1 LSYSYELK
9 REICASRVKNKCCRR
24 NILRAALLFSPP
36 APDGRATLPVMRRQD
51 IREYFLT
58 LLSEIY
64 PSSIR
69 GETPDVSELGVV
81 GDTREYRCSGCQRAF
96 LRGLFL
102 AYGSVTDP
110 SAREYNLDFTFREK
124 SAADAAAEILA
135 ENGISA
141 KVKPRREYYIAYIKS
156 SDNISD
162 FFALIGAPRA
172 TFDIINT
179 KIAGGVKND
188 ANRVRNTDVYNIEK
202 SMAAS
207 ERVRDAVRFLR
218 ETDRLNLL
226 PPDLYETA
234 LLREEY
240 PYMSLFQLAAVS
252 PSHMTKSGI
261 ATRLK
266 KITETAEK
274 YGYKKDSGNS

>member
-1 LSYSYELK
+1 
-9 REICASRVKNKCCRR
+9 
-24 NILRAALLFSPP
+24 
-36 APDGRATLPVMRRQD
+36 MRRQD

>member
-1 LSYSYELK
+1 MSYSYELK

-24 NILRAALLFSPP
+24 NMLRAALLFSPP
-36 APDGRATLPVMRRQD
+36 TPDGRATLPAIRRTD

-58 LLSEIY
+58 LLDEIY

-69 GETPDVSELGVV
+69 GETPDMSELGVA
-81 GDTREYRCSGCQRAF
+81 GDTRAYRCSSCQGTF

-102 AYGSVTDP
+102 AYGSLTDP
-110 SAREYNLDFTFREK
+110 STREYNLDFTFREK
-124 SAADAAAEILA
+124 SAAEKAVKILA
-135 ENGISA
+135 ENGITA

-156 SDNISD
+156 SDEISD
-162 FFALIGAPRA
+162 FFALIGASRA

-179 KIAGGVKND
+179 KIAAGVKND
-188 ANRVRNTDVYNIEK
+188 ANRVRNTDVYNIQK

-207 ERVRDAVRFLR
+207 ERARDAVRFLR
-218 ETDRLNLL
+218 ETDRLSLL

-252 PSHMTKSGI
+252 PSPMTKSGI

-266 KITETAEK
+266 KIIETAEK
-274 YGYKKDSGNS
+274 YGYKKEGGST

>member
-1 LSYSYELK
+1 M
-9 REICASRVKNKCCRR
+9 
-24 NILRAALLFSPP
+24 LRAALLFSPP
-36 APDGRATLPVMRRQD
+36 TPDGRATLPAIRRTD

-58 LLSEIY
+58 LLDEIY

-69 GETPDVSELGVV
+69 GETPDMSELGVA
-81 GDTREYRCSGCQRAF
+81 GDTRAYRCSSCQGAF

-102 AYGSVTDP
+102 AYGSLTDP
-110 SAREYNLDFTFREK
+110 STREYNLDFTFREK
-124 SAADAAAEILA
+124 SAAEKAVKILA
-135 ENGISA
+135 ENGITA

-156 SDNISD
+156 SDEISD
-162 FFALIGAPRA
+162 FFALIGASRA

-179 KIAGGVKND
+179 KIAAGVKND
-188 ANRVRNTDVYNIEK
+188 ANRVRNTDVYNIQK

-207 ERVRDAVRFLR
+207 ERARDAVRFLR
-218 ETDRLNLL
+218 ETDRLSLL

-252 PSHMTKSGI
+252 PSPMTKSGI

-266 KITETAEK
+266 KIIETAEK
-274 YGYKKDSGNS
+274 YGYKKEGGST